1 MSDTIDTTKMTNRE
15 LGYLILHD
23 LIGADPTRE
32 NIMLWYTRQRQQQRQ
47 QITLVSDDHD
57 VE

>member
-1 MSDTIDTTKMTNRE
+1 VSDTIDTTKMTNRE

-32 NIMLWYTRQRQQQRQ
+32 NIMLWYTRQRQHSASKSH
-47 QITLVSDDHD
+47 L
-57 VE
+57 